1 MNVYII
7 PIVSFNVT
15 TIFVQFC
22 QTVLVLFRI
31 FVCFQ
36 NQNSYTIHII
46 YTFFSYRFA
55 YLHWCTGQVPA
66 YLKKR
71 KKTKK
76 KPHFLR
82 FVYTTTTFLLWMKLN
97 INKKRYWYSVI
108 KMKYVSF
115 YIFFLVSNFLIFI
128 SCYPYNT
135 VAINVCFCLK
145 SVTINLNWFDFYL
158 CLF

>member
-1 MNVYII
+1 MF
-7 PIVSFNVT
+7 SFVKLFWYYFAFL
-15 TIFVQFC
+15 FVFKIKIRIQFI
-22 QTVLVLFRI
+22 LFTL
-31 FVCFQ
+31 FFHTG
-36 NQNSYTIHII
+36 SHICTDVPVKFRQI
-46 YTFFSYRFA
+46 Y
-55 YLHWCTGQVPA
+55 
-66 YLKKR
+66 KKQ
-71 KKTKK
+71 KQKK

-97 INKKRYWYSVI
+97 INKKGYWYSVI
-108 KMKYVSF
+108 KMKHVSF

>member
-7 PIVSFNVT
+7 PIVSFKVT

-46 YTFFSYRFA
+46 YTFFFIQVRISALMYRSSS
-55 YLHWCTGQVPA
+55 GISKKKK
-66 YLKKR
+66 LK
-71 KKTKK
+71 KK